1 MSRGRGRV
9 EHMFVP
15 LETTVTADP
24 RSGRRIEPVTSRRR
38 GRSDLGLRVGLAGR
52 GRLAAEP
59 GASYTTG
66 SRGSA
71 DDAADGA
78 PEAAPGAAPG
88 DAPDVGSA
96 GVPEAAPDTATLDPV
111 GEELARLS
119 AGIAALVPLIP
130 DEAPGPQVDAWF
142 AALKRLDGASSAI
155 RARLIACL
163 QRSRTSQDSGHS
175 GAPSYLREHLGVSG
189 REASKQDSLARD
201 LQHLPGTAAAL
212 AAGDIGPEQ
221 AGAIGQ
227 ASRRGVLGTPEET
240 EELLL
245 PVARDGSS
253 DGLRRHIRD
262 AEHRVDRDS
271 LKKQERRQQA
281 LRSASLNR
289 RADGMWEFF
298 ARLPSE
304 PGEQLAVALEAYRT
318 PDPPDTPM
326 AEQRSSD
333 KRTADALSDLIRA
346 TLQRG
351 APITGG
357 IRPQLN
363 VTIPIELLA
372 PGADG
377 AGTTDHGGVL
387 SGEAV
392 QRLSCDADVRWILT
406 RGATEVLDVGRTKR
420 RWTRPQRRALVVRDG
435 GCRGPGCDRPPAW
448 CDAHHVQWW
457 SQDGP
462 TSLDNGLLLCR
473 RHHRLVHD
481 DGWSVEHDARTGRAT
496 FTSPTGREVTTW
508 PHRLTH
514 AVDASGGPPPLPDG
528 PGKVARA
535 GSLPRAEPLTLL
547 DDPGDPV
554 DEVDPV
560 EGIDQVDPVDQLD
573 QVDPVAM
580 GPVGGVVSTDG
591 RAPP

>member
-1 MSRGRGRV
+1 
-9 EHMFVP
+9 MFTSSAS
-15 LETTVTADP
+15 LVTATP
-24 RSGRRIEPVTSRRR
+24 RSGRRIEPVNARQHASVP
-38 GRSDLGLRVGLAGR
+38 RVPTELVS
-52 GRLAAEP
+52 LAAEP
-59 GASYTTG
+59 RAAYTGGPHG
-66 SRGSA
+66 SS
-71 DDAADGA
+71 DAAADSA
-78 PEAAPGAAPG
+78 PDAAPDA
-88 DAPDVGSA
+88 APDVA
-96 GVPEAAPDTATLDPV
+96 PQVAPAAAPDVAPQVASDAAADAAPDAAPDAAAMDPV

-119 AGIAALVPLIP
+119 AGIAALLLHIP
-130 DEAPGPQVDAWF
+130 DEAPGAQVDAWF

-163 QRSRTSQDSGHS
+163 QRSRTPQDSGHS
-175 GAPSYLREHLGVSG
+175 GTPSYLREHLGVSG

-201 LQHLPGTAAAL
+201 LRHLPGTAAAL
-212 AAGDIGPEQ
+212 AAGEIGPEQ

-240 EELLL
+240 EGQLL

-262 AEHRVDRDS
+262 AEHRTDGGD

-289 RADGMWEFF
+289 RGDGMWELY

-304 PGEQLAVALEAYRT
+304 PGEQLAVALEAFRT
-318 PDPPDTPM
+318 PDGPDTPM
-326 AEQRSSD
+326 AEQRSFD
-333 KRTADALSDLIRA
+333 KRTADALSDLVRA
-346 TLQRG
+346 VLQRG
-351 APITGG
+351 APISGG
-357 IRPQLN
+357 VRPQLN
-363 VTIPIELLA
+363 VTIPIELLS

-387 SGEAV
+387 SSEAV
-392 QRLSCDADVRWILT
+392 QRLSCDSDVRWILT
-406 RGATEVLDVGRTKR
+406 RNSTEVLDVGRTTH
-420 RWTRPQRRALVVRDG
+420 RWTVAQRRALVFRDG

-481 DGWSVEHDARTGRAT
+481 DGWSLDHDARTGRAT

-508 PHRLTH
+508 PHRATS
-514 AVDASGGPPPLPDG
+514 VDDAPVGSPHLPDG
-528 PGKVARA
+528 LPKVAT
-535 GSLPRAEPLTLL
+535 AEPLTLL
-547 DDPGDPV
+547 DGPV
-554 DEVDPV
+554 DP
-560 EGIDQVDPVDQLD
+560 L
-573 QVDPVAM
+573 DPVAIE
-580 GPVGGVVSTDG
+580 PVDVIATTDG